1 MKKALSFILAVNRTF
16 FTNSSISNEKMEEYI
31 AENNIQPEVLFDL
44 VDKVGRMD
52 LSNEDNIRQIIN
64 SVSKM
69 ANRKID
75 KSQEDRIVKE
85 ILNNGVNESIFDML

>member
-1 MKKALSFILAVNRTF
+1 MMNKALNF
-16 FTNSSISNEKMEEYI
+16 I

-64 SVSKM
+64 SVSVM
-69 ANRKID
+69 ANKKID
-75 KSQEDRIVKE
+75 KSQEDRIVRE

>member
-1 MKKALSFILAVNRTF
+1 MMNKALNF
-16 FTNSSISNEKMEEYI
+16 I

-64 SVSKM
+64 SVSIM
-69 ANRKID
+69 ANKKID
-75 KSQEDRIVKE
+75 KSQEDRIVRE

>member
-1 MKKALSFILAVNRTF
+1 MMNKALNF
-16 FTNSSISNEKMEEYI
+16 I

-52 LSNEDNIRQIIN
+52 LTNEANIRQIIN
-64 SVSKM
+64 SVSIM

-75 KSQEDRIVKE
+75 KAQEDRIVKE

>member
-1 MKKALSFILAVNRTF
+1 VFEMMNKALNF
-16 FTNSSISNEKMEEYI
+16 I

>member
-1 MKKALSFILAVNRTF
+1 MMNKALNF
-16 FTNSSISNEKMEEYI
+16 I

-64 SVSKM
+64 SVSVM
-69 ANRKID
+69 ANKKID
-75 KSQEDRIVKE
+75 KSQEDRIVRE
-85 ILNNGVNESIFDML
+85 ILNNGINESIFDML

>member
-1 MKKALSFILAVNRTF
+1 MMNKALNF
-16 FTNSSISNEKMEEYI
+16 I

-64 SVSKM
+64 SVSIM

-75 KSQEDRIVKE
+75 KKQEDRLVKE

>member
-1 MKKALSFILAVNRTF
+1 MMNKALNF
-16 FTNSSISNEKMEEYI
+16 I

>member
-1 MKKALSFILAVNRTF
+1 MMNKALNF
-16 FTNSSISNEKMEEYI
+16 I

-64 SVSKM
+64 SVSIM

-75 KSQEDRIVKE
+75 KKQEDRIVRE

>member
-1 MKKALSFILAVNRTF
+1 VFEMMNKALNF
-16 FTNSSISNEKMEEYI
+16 I

-64 SVSKM
+64 SVSVM
-69 ANRKID
+69 ANKKID
-75 KSQEDRIVKE
+75 KSQEDRIVRE

>member
-1 MKKALSFILAVNRTF
+1 MNKALNF
-16 FTNSSISNEKMEEYI
+16 I

-64 SVSKM
+64 SVSIM
-69 ANRKID
+69 ANKKID
-75 KSQEDRIVKE
+75 KSQEDRIVRE

>member
-1 MKKALSFILAVNRTF
+1 MMNKALNF
-16 FTNSSISNEKMEEYI
+16 I

-64 SVSKM
+64 SVSIM

-75 KSQEDRIVKE
+75 KKQEDRIVKE

>member
-1 MKKALSFILAVNRTF
+1 MMNKALNF
-16 FTNSSISNEKMEEYI
+16 I

-52 LSNEDNIRQIIN
+52 LTNEANIRQIIN
-64 SVSKM
+64 SVSIM

-75 KSQEDRIVKE
+75 KTQEDRIVKE